1 MAKSITIDESWL
13 RFAAWSGV
21 CLLILGVAGAGAA
34 YLLKNGPEAS
44 KESPEEKIGTVLVQK
59 AVLHTVQLK
68 LRSQGE
74 VVPRRRTAITA
85 EVGGKLVGI
94 NPRLEAGEVFKKG
107 ELLLQI
113 DRADYEAALAAAQ
126 AALAEANLAL
136 EMEEVRKAQALRDW
150 GKIGSK
156 EEPSNL
162 VKRVPQLASA
172 KAKIKAA
179 QGGVDKALRD
189 LDRTELTAP
198 YDCRIERTYIDAG
211 AVVRPGVP
219 LVNLIS
225 RGAVEVRLP
234 FSLEDY
240 GFLQRKEDKVIGEV
254 MAHGRIGGKV
264 VSWTG
269 RMVRSEEIVERS
281 TRSINVVVEFGEGT
295 GRFPPIGMFVQAIV
309 TGVSIPEVVEV
320 PRVAMLN
327 GGEVLLVKEGRLEFR
342 AVDVLRTETD
352 VVLVTEGLLGGELI
366 VLTPPNVPVPGGRV
380 LVKEVRESPEDP
392 ALRVAAEKVS
402 AGHTQK
408 RKSADAPAPE
418 SK

>member
-1 MAKSITIDESWL
+1 MGKSITIDESWL
-13 RFAAWSGV
+13 RVAAWGGI

-44 KESPEEKIGTVLVQK
+44 KESPEEKIGTVLVQE
-59 AVLHTVQLK
+59 AAMTTVQLK

-74 VVPRRRTAITA
+74 VVPRRRTVITA

-94 NPRLEAGEVFKKG
+94 NPRLEAGEVFKEG
-107 ELLLQI
+107 EILLQI

-150 GKIGSK
+150 AKIGRK

-172 KAKIKAA
+172 RAQIKAA
-179 QGGVDKALRD
+179 QGAVDKALRD
-189 LDRTELTAP
+189 LDRTELNAP
-198 YDCRIERTYIDAG
+198 YDCRIERTYVDVG
-211 AVVRPGVP
+211 AVVRAGVP
-219 LVNLIS
+219 LVDLIS

-234 FSLEDY
+234 LSLEDY
-240 GFLQRKEDKVIGEV
+240 GFLQRKEGKAIGEV
-254 MAHGRIGGKV
+254 TAQGRIGGKI

-281 TRSINVVVEFGEGT
+281 TRSINVVVEFGDGEGSS
-295 GRFPPIGMFVQAIV
+295 PPIGMFVQAIV

-342 AVDVLRTETD
+342 SVDVLRTEAD

-366 VLTPPNVPVPGGRV
+366 VLTPPNAPVPGGRV
-380 LVKEVRESPEDP
+380 LVKEAKESPLDA
-392 ALRVAAEKVS
+392 ALSLAAKQVS
-402 AGHTQK
+402 AGDNQK
-408 RKSADAPAPE
+408 SKSADAPSPE
-418 SK
+418 SE